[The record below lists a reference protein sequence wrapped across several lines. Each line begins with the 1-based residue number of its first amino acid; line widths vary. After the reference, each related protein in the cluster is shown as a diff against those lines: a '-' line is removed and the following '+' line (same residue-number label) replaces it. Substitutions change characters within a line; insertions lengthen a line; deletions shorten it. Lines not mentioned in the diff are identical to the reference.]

1 MNKYKNYVLA
11 AGLLVALFQAQEAK
25 AVKITFGTKC
35 HPDGNGACVG
45 ERGFCLIIEIRKVD
59 PSARIAQPNALLG
72 DDMALGELEMLS
84 PTTVRLDILD
94 QRSDVELNNQ
104 FVVEEEIRLND
115 EVCQAL
121 GVNAATIRAGNY
133 SVDYGSLRYGTVL
146 LDMRTQ

>member
-1 MNKYKNYVLA
+1 MNKLKKYVLA
-11 AGLLVALFQAQEAK
+11 AGLLIAILPTTQAK
-25 AVKITFGTKC
+25 GIKITFGTKC
-35 HPDGNGACVG
+35 HPDGTGACVG

-59 PSARIAQPNALLG
+59 PSARMVNPNTLLG
-72 DDMALGELEMLS
+72 DDMAFGELVILS
-84 PTTVRLDILD
+84 PTTARLNILD

-104 FVVEEEIRLND
+104 FVVEEEIRLSD

-146 LDMRTQ
+146 LDIRIQ